1 MRVEKVQFWCPKC
14 YQFVDVKYEPGNFK
28 DRQIVVCSVCGYT
41 LAEIRPVVKQN
52 SILLM
57 GCKSRDYLFINYSV
71 LGKLLREEVK
81 IPFHKVHLIVRRVLD
96 SVIGVEEEISDRIT
110 SFELYIDK
118 DVVS

>member
-1 MRVEKVQFWCPKC
+1 MEEVQFWCPKC

-28 DRQIVVCSVCGYT
+28 DRKIVVCSMCGYP
-41 LAEIRPVVKQN
+41 LAEIRPSVKQN

-57 GCKSRDYLFINYSV
+57 RCKSRDYLYIND
-71 LGKLLREEVK
+71 KIMTELLQNDVK
-81 IPFHKVHLIVRRVLD
+81 IPFYKVHLIVRRVLD
-96 SVIGVEEEISDRIT
+96 SVIGVEEEISDHIT